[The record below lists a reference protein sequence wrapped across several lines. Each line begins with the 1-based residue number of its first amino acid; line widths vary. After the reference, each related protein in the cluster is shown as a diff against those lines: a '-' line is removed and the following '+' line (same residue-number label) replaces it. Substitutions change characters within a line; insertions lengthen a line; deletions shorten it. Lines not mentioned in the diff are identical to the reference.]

1 MITRGDGGA
10 AIELIGLSKS
20 FDGKPAVKNLN
31 LTIPRGSTYGLL
43 GPNGAGKTTTI
54 RMALRVFDP
63 DAGQVRILGQPL
75 SQDSLNAI
83 GYLPE
88 ERGIYRQMRVRRL
101 LQFFAELKG
110 IRARDAN
117 SRINNWLDRFELL
130 DRALSKVQE
139 LSKGNQQKVQFIAS
153 VLHEPE
159 IMVFDEPFSGLDPLN
174 QQLVKDIIVELRRA
188 GKTVIFSTHI
198 IEHAERICDHVCIM
212 AKGEKVAD
220 GTMSEV
226 KRLQGEHYIG
236 ITFDPWSKEN
246 VELLRTSPLVASVRE
261 TGANA
266 EVVLAP
272 DADPQ
277 QLLVTLVLAGVRL
290 KRFEFGEPTLEQ
302 VFLEKVGAPD
312 DVISEIGA
320 AHV

>member
-1 MITRGDGGA
+1 MNARSNGGA

-54 RMALRVFDP
+54 RMALRVIDP
-63 DAGQVRILGQPL
+63 DSGQVRILGQPL
-75 SQDSLNAI
+75 TQDSLNVI

-110 IRARDAN
+110 IPARDAN
-117 SRINNWLDRFELL
+117 ARIMRWLQRFELA

-174 QQLVKDIIVELRRA
+174 QQLLKDIIVELRRA
-188 GKTVIFSTHI
+188 GKTIIFSTHI
-198 IEHAERICDHVCIM
+198 IEHAERICDHVCII

-220 GTMSEV
+220 GAMSEV
-226 KRLQGEHYIG
+226 KRLQGEHYVG
-236 ITFDPWSKEN
+236 ITFDPWSEEN
-246 VELLRTSPLVASVRE
+246 VELLRGSPLVASVRE
-261 TGANA
+261 LGANA
-266 EVVLAP
+266 EVVLAAG
-272 DADPQ
+272 ADPQ
-277 QLLVTLVLAGVRL
+277 ELLVSLVGAGVRL

-302 VFLEKVGAPD
+302 VFLEKVGAPAD
-312 DVISEIGA
+312 IISEIEA

>member
-1 MITRGDGGA
+1 MTTRSNGGA
-10 AIELIGLSKS
+10 AIELVGLSKS
-20 FDGKPAVKNLN
+20 FDGKPAVKSLD

-63 DAGQVRILGQPL
+63 DAGQIRILGQPL
-75 SQDSLNAI
+75 SQDSLNSI

-88 ERGIYRQMRVRRL
+88 ERGIYRQMRVRKL

-110 IRARDAN
+110 IPARTATN
-117 SRINNWLDRFELL
+117 RISNWLERFELA
-130 DRALSKVQE
+130 DRGMSKVQE
-139 LSKGNQQKVQFIAS
+139 LSKGNQQKIQFISS

-174 QQLVKDIIVELRRA
+174 QQLLKDIIVELRRA
-188 GKTVIFSTHI
+188 GKTIVFSTHI
-198 IEHAERICDHVCIM
+198 IEHAERICDHVCII

-236 ITFDPWSKEN
+236 ITFDPFTEQAIN
-246 VELLRTSPLVASVRE
+246 LVRTSPLVASVRE

-266 EVVLAP
+266 DVVLTP
-272 DADPQ
+272 NADPQ
-277 QLLVTLVLAGVRL
+277 DLLVALVQAGVRL

-302 VFLEKVGAPD
+302 VFLEKVGARD
-312 DVISEIGA
+312 DIIGEIGA